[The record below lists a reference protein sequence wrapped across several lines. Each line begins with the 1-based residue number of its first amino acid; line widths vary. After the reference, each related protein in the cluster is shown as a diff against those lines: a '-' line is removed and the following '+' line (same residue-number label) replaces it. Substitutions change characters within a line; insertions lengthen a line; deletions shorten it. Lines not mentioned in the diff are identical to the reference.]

1 MSENER
7 DRPDPDKLLSAV
19 NHEERRNKEG
29 KLKIFLG
36 MVAGVGKTYA
46 MLQAAHQLKAQGEDV
61 VVGFVETHGRKDT
74 AALLHGLEVLPRLKI
89 PHRGVTL
96 TEMNLDAL
104 LKRRPSI
111 VLVDELA
118 HTNAPGTRHTKRY
131 LDVQELLRNGINVYT
146 TLNVQHLESRVGT
159 VQEITGA
166 AVHETVPDLFLDE
179 ADEIVLVD
187 LAPDELL
194 KRMKEGKIY
203 PAERV
208 ETATL
213 NFFRKGNLTALREM
227 ALRLAAERVDR
238 ELRQFKILHGIEQA
252 WKSGNRLMVAVF
264 ASPYAET
271 IIRWTRRMAD
281 ALDATW
287 IGATVLTHSHYTT
300 EEKNLLT
307 KNLNLVQQLGGEV
320 ISTQDANPVA
330 GLLRIARQNNVTQ
343 IVVGKTQRGW
353 WQNFLR
359 GGSVVQRLLRSSSDI
374 DIYVARANMDQ
385 APRPSPASL
394 IQRYPW
400 GESGSVLAIGL
411 ATWLLAAALHPFI
424 GYLAVGI
431 IFIISVSISGLFL
444 SRASVIALAFIF
456 ASIHNFFFIP
466 PLNTLTISKPEDIL
480 TLVTI
485 FIAAVGLGHLTTQLK
500 RKEVALRYGE
510 DKAVTLFQLTKQI
523 AAAQSVVQV
532 NEAAIAVMQK
542 SFPVPIAVF
551 LEDRDN
557 PRQIHLAPGS
567 SFRPTRKEL
576 TVAKWVKTH
585 GRMAGKGTETLPA
598 SDGVYFPLQS
608 REKVWG
614 VLAFDLEDHPPFDTA
629 QVSLAEMFANQL
641 TAGIERE
648 LYHSE
653 NQRLEVLEETQRLY
667 RTLLNSVSHE
677 LKTPLAS
684 IKGSASALLDPVTSA
699 NEESRSHLA
708 HEILCGTDRLRQV
721 VDNLLDMTRIE
732 SGMLHPRKD
741 LSDVNDIV
749 GAAMH
754 KVQPLRGEHQVSVW
768 VEKNLP
774 PIRCDQ
780 ALLVQALMNVIH
792 NAFVHTPAKNLVE
805 IVAKKANDSIDI
817 VIRDHGRGLPKV
829 DPQKVFEKFFR
840 EDSRHTGGLGLGLS
854 IASGFIELQEG
865 KLLAENHPA
874 GGAQFTIRIPI
885 EKHHES

>member
-1 MSENER
+1 MSENESG
-7 DRPDPDKLLSAV
+7 RPDPDKLLSAV
-19 NHEERRNKEG
+19 NHEERRQKEG

-61 VVGFVETHGRKDT
+61 VVGFVETHGRKET
-74 AALLHGLEVLPRLKI
+74 AALLEGLEVLPRLAVT
-89 PHRGVTL
+89 HRGVTL
-96 TEMNLDAL
+96 MEMNLDAV
-104 LKRRPSI
+104 LKRRPAI

-118 HTNAPGTRHTKRY
+118 HTNAPGSRHTKRY
-131 LDVQELLRNGINVYT
+131 RDVQEILRNGINVYT

-166 AVHETVPDLFLDE
+166 AVQETVPDVFLDQ

-194 KRMKEGKIY
+194 KRMREGKIY

-287 IGATVLTHSHYTT
+287 IGATVLTQSHYTP

-320 ISTQDANPVA
+320 ISTQDADPVA
-330 GLLRIARQNNVTQ
+330 GLLRVARQNNVTQ

-353 WQNFLR
+353 WQNLLR
-359 GGSVVQRLLRSSSDI
+359 GGSVVQRLLRSSGDI
-374 DIYVARANMDQ
+374 DIYVATANIDQ
-385 APRPSPASL
+385 ATRPSPVSL

-400 GESGSVLAIGL
+400 GESGAVLAIGL
-411 ATWLLAAALHPFI
+411 ATWLLSAALQPFI

-431 IFIISVSISGLFL
+431 VFIISVSISGLFL

-456 ASIHNFFFIP
+456 ATIHNFFFIP
-466 PLNTLTISKPEDIL
+466 PINTFSISKPEDIL
-480 TLVTI
+480 TLLMI

-500 RKEVALRYGE
+500 RKEVALRQGE
-510 DKAVTLFQLTKQI
+510 GKAVALFQLTKQI
-523 AAAQSVVQV
+523 AAAQSLAQVV
-532 NEAAIAVMQK
+532 EAAIAVIQK
-542 SFPVPIAVF
+542 SFPVGIAVL
-551 LEDRDN
+551 LEDPDD
-557 PRQIHLAPGS
+557 PRQIRLASGS
-567 SFRPTRKEL
+567 TFRPTAKEL

-608 REKVWG
+608 RDKVWG
-614 VLAFDLEDHPPFDTA
+614 VLAFDLEEHAPFDTA
-629 QVSLAEMFANQL
+629 HVSLAEMFANQL

-667 RTLLNSVSHE
+667 RTLLDSVSHE

-699 NEESRSHLA
+699 NKEVRNHLA
-708 HEILCGTDRLRQV
+708 DEILSGTDRLRQV

-732 SGMLHPRKD
+732 SGMLNPRKD
-741 LSDVNDIV
+741 LSDVNDII

-754 KVQPLRGEHQVSVW
+754 KVQPHRGEHPVSVH
-768 VEKNLP
+768 VEDAIP

-780 ALLVQALMNVIH
+780 ALLVQALMNIIH
-792 NAFVHTPAKNLVE
+792 NAFVHTPAKTPVE
-805 IVAKKANDSIDI
+805 VSAKREGDFAAI
-817 VIRDHGRGLPKV
+817 VIRDHGPGLPKV

-840 EDSRHTGGLGLGLS
+840 EDTRHTGGLGLGLS
-854 IASGFIELQEG
+854 IASGFIELQDG
-865 KLLAENHPA
+865 KLRAENHPG
-874 GGAQFTIRIPI
+874 GGAQFTVLMPI
-885 EKHHES
+885 EKYHEP